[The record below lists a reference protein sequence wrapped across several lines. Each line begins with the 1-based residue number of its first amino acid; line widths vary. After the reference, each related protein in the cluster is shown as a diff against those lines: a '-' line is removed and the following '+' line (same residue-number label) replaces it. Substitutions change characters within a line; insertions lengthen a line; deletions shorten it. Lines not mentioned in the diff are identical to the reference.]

1 MSDAQIAEIRRFN
14 RFHTRL
20 TGALGDRLLATGY
33 GLPQLRVFYEI
44 ATAAPGQAPSGRDL
58 ALRLGMD
65 PGHVSRIVA
74 GLVRDGLVA
83 RTPSP
88 GNARRLALT
97 PTPAGRDR
105 FAGIDRAQA
114 EEVAALI
121 APLSPAERRELTGA
135 MTRIRRLLG
144 DAPADRTFVLRDPE
158 PGDLGHVV
166 AAQARLYAEEY
177 GWDWTF
183 EGLVAGITADY
194 VRDHDPASDRCWIAE
209 VEGQIAGSVF
219 VVRQDAETA
228 KLRMLYVDRAAR
240 GLGLGRRLVEECLRF
255 ARARGYRRMVLW
267 TNDCLVSA
275 RRIYEAAGF
284 ELLEEDPHHSFGVD
298 LVGQVWGRDL

>member
-1 MSDAQIAEIRRFN
+1 MQDDQIAEIRRFN

-20 TGALGDRLLATGY
+20 VGALNDRLLATGY
-33 GLPQLRVFYEI
+33 ALPQLRVFYEI
-44 ATAAPGQAPSGRDL
+44 ATAAPGEAPSGRDL
-58 ALRLGMD
+58 AGRLGMD
-65 PGHVSRIVA
+65 PGHVSRIVS
-74 GLVRDGLVA
+74 GLARDGLVA
-83 RTPSP
+83 RQPSP
-88 GNARRLALT
+88 GNVRRLALT
-97 PTPAGRDR
+97 PTPAGRER

-114 EEVAALI
+114 REVAALI
-121 APLSPAERRELTGA
+121 ASLSPADQCALTGA
-135 MTRIRRLLG
+135 MTCIRRLLG
-144 DAPADRTFVLRDPE
+144 DGTADRTIVLRDPE
-158 PGDLGHVV
+158 SGDLGHVV

-183 EGLVAGITADY
+183 EGLVAGIVADY
-194 VRDHDPASDRCWIAE
+194 VRDHDPACERCWIAE

-219 VVRQDAETA
+219 VVRKDDATA

-255 ARARGYRRMVLW
+255 ARARGYRRMELW

-284 ELLEEDPHHSFGVD
+284 ELIEEEPHHSFGVD
-298 LVGQVWGRDL
+298 LVGQNWGRDL